1 MNRGLGWKI
10 LLIFALIAL
19 SVWLAYPPFDIK
31 DKEGNVV
38 KEGKIKLGLDLQGG
52 MHLVLKVDT
61 TKVPAEA
68 RKDATDR
75 ALEVIRNRID
85 EFGVR
90 EPVILRQGRDEIVIQ
105 LPGITERDRAL
116 KLIGE
121 TALLEFKLVSD
132 DAEKLRRALQADVP
146 EGYELKNDEDGQ
158 PILLEKEAALTGDAL
173 TTAYLSFDQSHFNE
187 PYVSLEFNDKGAKK
201 FAKITEENVGKRLA
215 IVLDKKVQ
223 SAPVIRES
231 IPSGKAQITGRFTQE
246 EANDLAI
253 VLRVGALPAPVY
265 IEEERTIGPLLGQD
279 SIRDGIRATLIGGI
293 LVAVFMFLY
302 YLLAGMIANIALILN
317 LIILLG
323 ALSYFNATLTL
334 PGIAGVILTLGM
346 AVDANV
352 LIYERIREEL
362 KSQKP
367 LRQAIALGYD
377 RAFSAIFD
385 SNITTLIAAFL
396 LFQFGTGPIRG
407 FAVTLTIGI
416 IASLFTAIF
425 VTRAIFQLLLRLKGF
440 TKLHML
446 RLIGETR
453 LDFIGK
459 RWIFYIISLAIVVV
473 GLTAFF
479 MKGEKSYGIDFTG
492 GQVQE
497 FKFDSPVKI
506 EDVRIALKEINLG
519 DASIQQV
526 KDDPAELIIRTSGE
540 ATQEISNKFKEVFK
554 DDKFEIIKVEKVG
567 PSIGHQLRMKAV
579 YALLY
584 ALLGILI
591 YVSFRFKHFNFA
603 LAGVIALFHDVFITI
618 GFMAF
623 TNREMT
629 LTIVAALLT
638 IAGYSINDT
647 IVIYDRIRENTKL
660 FRKATLSELINISV
674 NQTLSRTLLTTL
686 TVLIIVI
693 VLFIYGGEVLN
704 DFAFCLIVGFIS
716 GVYSTVYIAS
726 PLIIAFQRKKL

>member
-1 MNRGLGWKI
+1 
-10 LLIFALIAL
+10 
-19 SVWLAYPPFDIK
+19 
-31 DKEGNVV
+31 
-38 KEGKIKLGLDLQGG
+38 
-52 MHLVLKVDT
+52 
-61 TKVPAEA
+61 
-68 RKDATDR
+68 
-75 ALEVIRNRID
+75 
-85 EFGVR
+85 
-90 EPVILRQGRDEIVIQ
+90 
-105 LPGITERDRAL
+105 
-116 KLIGE
+116 
-121 TALLEFKLVSD
+121 
-132 DAEKLRRALQADVP
+132 
-146 EGYELKNDEDGQ
+146 
-158 PILLEKEAALTGDAL
+158 
-173 TTAYLSFDQSHFNE
+173 
-187 PYVSLEFNDKGAKK
+187 
-201 FAKITEENVGKRLA
+201 
-215 IVLDKKVQ
+215 
-223 SAPVIRES
+223 
-231 IPSGKAQITGRFTQE
+231 
-246 EANDLAI
+246 
-253 VLRVGALPAPVY
+253 
-265 IEEERTIGPLLGQD
+265 
-279 SIRDGIRATLIGGI
+279 
-293 LVAVFMFLY
+293 
-302 YLLAGMIANIALILN
+302 
-317 LIILLG
+317 
-323 ALSYFNATLTL
+323 L

-367 LRQAIALGYD
+367 LRQAITLGYD